1 MSLSINAKTYT
12 ANAFGSQS
20 VDFNGPGKTASLK
33 DNALL
38 RFISPKPSAT
48 FSGVSRVYTTLT
60 RTVNLTGALTPTG
73 DLACKIEIM
82 VPVGAASADID
93 TLLNDMGA
101 HLASATYKTH
111 VKTPQINF

>member
-1 MSLSINAKTYT
+1 MSLSINAKTYS
-12 ANAFGSQS
+12 ANSFGSQS
-20 VDFNGPGKTASLK
+20 VDYNGPAKTASVK

-38 RFISPKPSAT
+38 RYILPKPTSV

-60 RTVNLTGALTPTG
+60 RTVTLTGALTPTA
-73 DLACKIEIM
+73 DLAVKIEVM
-82 VPVGAASADID
+82 VPVGCASADID
-93 TLLNDMGA
+93 TALNDMGA